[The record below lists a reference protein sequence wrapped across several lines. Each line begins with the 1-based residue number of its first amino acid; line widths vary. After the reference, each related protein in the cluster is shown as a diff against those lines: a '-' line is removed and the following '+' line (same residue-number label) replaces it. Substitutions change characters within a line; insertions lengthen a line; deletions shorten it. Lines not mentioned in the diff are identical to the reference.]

1 MTADA
6 SRPLSSFEGLSLDSV
21 PAAPFFAAPP
31 HLFLNRLP
39 ASDAVPFPPD
49 LKPIFLYVRTQRDAP
64 RPVINPFL
72 FMKNLQEGM
81 RTTVV
86 CSVLS
91 GESPMDIDW
100 LKDGAP
106 LSDVHPEAKI
116 TRLGDFASSL
126 TMDNVTRRH
135 SGNYSCKA
143 TSGIATAN
151 YTARMDVSGKT

>member
-1 MTADA
+1 M
-6 SRPLSSFEGLSLDSV
+6 FEVFFLV
-21 PAAPFFAAPP
+21 AA
-31 HLFLNRLP
+31 
-39 ASDAVPFPPD
+39 
-49 LKPIFLYVRTQRDAP
+49 K
-64 RPVINPFL
+64 PVINPFL

-91 GESPMDIDW
+91 GEPPMEIDW
-100 LKDGAP
+100 LKDSSL
-106 LSDVHPEAKI
+106 LSELHPEAKI

-143 TSGIATAN
+143 TSGIATTN
-151 YTARMDVSGKT
+151 YTARMDVSGESFSENRVILIRLKKRGWVWYTIFTAHLYEATTSFFFKHVGLWHASPAASNMNNI